1 MPHTQIRKTNVFQYL
16 LRPLDAAD
24 LTDYALPASLA
35 CGEPSTAD
43 GMNDAGDPVNNSATG
58 PHHPPMIFGVLP
70 PQCAG
75 IPKKD
80 PHGNF
85 QPRFDGI

>member
-1 MPHTQIRKTNVFQYL
+1 
-16 LRPLDAAD
+16 
-24 LTDYALPASLA
+24 
-35 CGEPSTAD
+35 
-43 GMNDAGDPVNNSATG
+43 MNDAGDPVNNSATG